1 MDVAASARSL
11 VRGVLALL
19 IIAMSFMRRLLMTFD
34 HWKHA
39 SAIIAMLL
47 TLFLPGCQT
56 WQSSTGI
63 PGLDGWSE
71 DSKIEKSAKND
82 PFPSPQQVGLK

>member
-1 MDVAASARSL
+1 
-11 VRGVLALL
+11 
-19 IIAMSFMRRLLMTFD
+19 MRRLLMTFD
-34 HWKHA
+34 RWKRIFVTA
-39 SAIIAMLL
+39 AIPLALC
-47 TLFLPGCQT
+47 LPGCQA